1 MIMSNVKKL
10 LMLSVLLSPSAVF
23 AAEGTIDGPATVW
36 LMVSI
41 VIVLL
46 MFIPG
51 LALFYGG
58 MVRAKNILSL
68 FTQFFAIA
76 GIVGILWVA
85 GVYSLATDTT
95 NMQEGVYNLNS
106 IVGGLDK
113 LMLQGITAESLAG
126 GIPEYIL
133 IVFLMT
139 FAMITPCIALG
150 GFAERMKFR
159 ATVIFSSLWIV
170 LVYGPM
176 AHMVWGGK
184 GALFHNW
191 GVLDFA
197 GGTAVHIAAGV
208 TAFVGAM
215 VVGKRKGW
223 PATPMPPHN
232 VVFVMI
238 GAALLW
244 AGWFG
249 FNVGSALA
257 INSSAALIL
266 ITTMLATCGGIVGW
280 MFAEKMYSGH
290 VTAFGL
296 ASGAIGGLVGIT
308 PAAAYVGP
316 FGAIVIGLLTS
327 MASYYAIMILKKK
340 LGVDDALDV
349 FSLHGIGGMVG
360 CLLTGIFCIPE
371 LGGNVEGISLLP
383 QFLAQLAS
391 IAMTFAYVGI
401 LSWILLKIIDKTVGL
416 RVTAEQEQQGLDV
429 SDHNERAYN

>member
-1 MIMSNVKKL
+1 MIMNNVKKL

-238 GAALLW
+238 GAA
-244 AGWFG
+244 
-249 FNVGSALA
+249 
-257 INSSAALIL
+257 
-266 ITTMLATCGGIVGW
+266 
-280 MFAEKMYSGH
+280 
-290 VTAFGL
+290 
-296 ASGAIGGLVGIT
+296 
-308 PAAAYVGP
+308 
-316 FGAIVIGLLTS
+316 
-327 MASYYAIMILKKK
+327 
-340 LGVDDALDV
+340 
-349 FSLHGIGGMVG
+349 
-360 CLLTGIFCIPE
+360 
-371 LGGNVEGISLLP
+371 
-383 QFLAQLAS
+383 
-391 IAMTFAYVGI
+391 
-401 LSWILLKIIDKTVGL
+401 
-416 RVTAEQEQQGLDV
+416 
-429 SDHNERAYN
+429 